1 MSRFAVDHL
10 SPLAVRRRLEEV
22 DLEEKARLA
31 EGLALIALMDA
42 RGDYLEAGFSCMQR
56 YCMERLRMSE
66 EQAQRRIRAAR
77 LGRAFPVVFERLA
90 DGRLT
95 VTNAC
100 ELAPVLTSENAE
112 MLLAAAEYQPKLQVR
127 RMVADATRAQS
138 AKPMTTEPEPR
149 QSSDAVAANAAPAPT
164 LAELCGTP
172 APDAPLTESAPARV
186 NSHVRGRVFETEA
199 GAHGLRVELTDE
211 EFAAFQ
217 QARDLLSHVV
227 RNGDPAVVVARALA
241 HYAAHLHRRRFGAKR
256 AAAEVKRVP
265 RGRHIPAAL
274 RHEVAERDGC
284 CCAFVGADGHRCGDT
299 RGLQFDH
306 IVPLAQG
313 GETTAA
319 NLRLLCAHHNRH
331 EAAKRLGA
339 EHVAARR
346 EQRERARALEHAA
359 QQREAARAEARAAM
373 PSATNAEQAPPDEP
387 ADAAES
393 PEQARRRSDADTI
406 AALRWMGT
414 PPEQARLAAE
424 RTAALADGPLEARVL
439 AAVALCGSR
448 FGRRQDFRRPADA
461 ATTAAT

>member
-1 MSRFAVDHL
+1 MSCFAVDHL

-149 QSSDAVAANAAPAPT
+149 PSSDAVAANAAPTPT
-164 LAELCGTP
+164 LAEICGTP

-256 AAAEVKRVP
+256 AATEVKRVP

-346 EQRERARALEHAA
+346 EQRERARAREHAA
-359 QQREAARAEARAAM
+359 QQRRRRAPKRVRRCR
-373 PSATNAEQAPPDEP
+373 
-387 ADAAES
+387 
-393 PEQARRRSDADTI
+393 ARRARNRRRPTNRQTRPNRPSRPGAG
-406 AALRWMGT
+406 AT
-414 PPEQARLAAE
+414 PTPSPRCAGWAR
-424 RTAALADGPLEARVL
+424 RPSRRGSRPSTAALADGPLEARVL

-448 FGRRQDFRRPADA
+448 FGRRQDFRRA
-461 ATTAAT
+461 AVVAPGVHAT